1 MENRR
6 EGDRPARD
14 AATARASVID
24 GPARRRL
31 SASGRRHSE
40 TREMVLR
47 MIEAQSAPVS
57 TAALSTATGLHENTV
72 RGHLDQ
78 LYVDG
83 YIGRQREPASGRGR
97 PAWLWTAAR
106 PDSENP
112 YAALA
117 GVLADSLAQAGGDPV
132 GRAREAGRRW
142 GEEIA
147 ARRAAAAQTPEAPAP
162 ARSEGH
168 RDEASAPSARQT
180 VIDVMREQGFAPDD
194 RGDDVMLCRC
204 PLIEAA
210 TKHPTIICAVHQ
222 GMIDGVLASTGD
234 RAETRLIPF
243 SAPGRCTLQLRVVR

>member
-1 MENRR
+1 
-6 EGDRPARD
+6 
-14 AATARASVID
+14 
-24 GPARRRL
+24 
-31 SASGRRHSE
+31 
-40 TREMVLR
+40 MVLR

-83 YIGRQREPASGRGR
+83 YIGRQRQPASGRGR

-132 GRAREAGRRW
+132 ARAREAGRRW

-147 ARRAAAAQTPEAPAP
+147 ARRAAATTNATSSGSPAAESASPASPAAESASPAAESASPAPESASPAPAP
-162 ARSEGH
+162 QAA
-168 RDEASAPSARQT
+168 ASTPSARET

-243 SAPGRCTLQLRVVR
+243 SAPGRCTLQLRVVP

>member
-1 MENRR
+1 
-6 EGDRPARD
+6 
-14 AATARASVID
+14 
-24 GPARRRL
+24 
-31 SASGRRHSE
+31 
-40 TREMVLR
+40 MVLR

-106 PDSENP
+106 PDTENP

-117 GVLADSLAQAGGDPV
+117 GVLADSLAQAGGDAI

-142 GEEIA
+142 GREIA
-147 ARRAAAAQTPEAPAP
+147 ARRATAPAQTPEPAAPAL
-162 ARSEGH
+162 SE
-168 RDEASAPSARQT
+168 RQRNEVSTPSARQT

-222 GMIDGVLASTGD
+222 GMIDGVLAATGD
-234 RAETRLIPF
+234 EADTRLIPF
-243 SAPGRCTLQLRVVR
+243 SAPGRCTLQLRVAG